1 MTVHLF
7 LCLRNFNQEDF
18 AVLGFLSIFA
28 HKKNIV
34 MKNRQ
39 SIIAF
44 MLLFAL
50 TLSAQGKA
58 KYVFYF
64 IGDGMGVNQVNAAE
78 TYLGALQ
85 GRIGIEPLCFPSF
98 PYSAFVNTQSA
109 TNGVTDS
116 AAGGTALACGQKT
129 KNGTLGMLKDLTT
142 SISSIADWARQS
154 GAAVGIT
161 TSVAIDH
168 ATPAA
173 FYAHVK
179 ERNEQYTIGKQLV
192 ESGNDFYA
200 GSDFTIPTDPEYPN
214 GPTLYEE
221 ACAKGYTIAR
231 GYADYLKRADSGKR
245 MILLQSEEASK
256 TDRYSIPYA
265 LDRKD
270 GDLTLTDIT
279 RAGIDFLMKKQGEK
293 NGFFM
298 MIEGGKID
306 WACHAN
312 DLAFIPEL
320 IDMDNAVRV
329 AYDFYKQHPDETL
342 IIVTADHETG
352 GIVLSRGLYEINLA
366 AVGNQRISIERLG
379 KELHKMHDQ
388 KGDKWTWDD
397 VKALLTENFG
407 FWDKLALTDEQ
418 TQRLETAFKKIMDG
432 TSKDQQTLYQSDDE
446 LAAAVRNVM
455 SECAQVGWHVTSHS
469 NGYVPCFAIGAGAE
483 QIHGRID
490 NTEIPKIVAKA
501 AGWKSPF

>member
-1 MTVHLF
+1 M
-7 LCLRNFNQEDF
+7 RNR
-18 AVLGFLSIFA
+18 LSIILLMF
-28 HKKNIV
+28 
-34 MKNRQ
+34 
-39 SIIAF
+39 
-44 MLLFAL
+44 LFAL
-50 TLSAQGKA
+50 TLPAQGKA

-142 SISSIADWARQS
+142 SVSSIADWARNS

-179 ERNEQYTIGKQLV
+179 ERHEQYTIGKQLV
-192 ESGNDFYA
+192 ESANDFYA

-221 ACAKGYTIAR
+221 ACSKGFTISR
-231 GYADYLKRADSGKR
+231 GYADYQKRAANAKK

-256 TDRYSIPYA
+256 ADRYSIPYA

-320 IDMDNAVRV
+320 IDMDNAVKV

-366 AVGNQRISIERLG
+366 AVGNQRITIEKLG
-379 KELHKMHDQ
+379 KELHKMHDV
-388 KGDKWTWDD
+388 KGDKLVWDD
-397 VKALLTENFG
+397 VKTFLAENFG
-407 FWDKLALTDEQ
+407 FWDKISLTDEQ
-418 TQRLETAFKKIMDG
+418 TQRLESSFKKIMDG
-432 TSKDQQTLYQSDDE
+432 TSKDQRTLYQNDDE
-446 LAAAVRNVM
+446 LAVTVRSIM

-469 NGYVPCFAIGAGAE
+469 NGYVPCFAIGVGAE

-501 AGWKSPF
+501 AGWKAE

>member
-1 MTVHLF
+1 
-7 LCLRNFNQEDF
+7 
-18 AVLGFLSIFA
+18 
-28 HKKNIV
+28 
-34 MKNRQ
+34 MKNRL
-39 SIIAF
+39 SIILLMF
-44 MLLFAL
+44 LFAL

-85 GRIGIEPLCFPSF
+85 GRIGIQPLCFPSF

-142 SISSIADWARQS
+142 SVSSIADWARQS

-179 ERNEQYTIGKQLV
+179 ERHEQYTIGKQLV
-192 ESGNDFYA
+192 ESANDFYA

-221 ACAKGYTIAR
+221 ANAKGFTISR
-231 GYADYLKRADSGKR
+231 GYADYQKRAANAKK

-256 TDRYSIPYA
+256 ADRYSIPYA

-320 IDMDNAVRV
+320 IDMDNAVKV

-366 AVGNQRISIERLG
+366 AVGNQRITIEKLG
-379 KELHKMHDQ
+379 KELHKMHDV
-388 KGDKWTWDD
+388 KGDKLLWDD
-397 VKALLTENFG
+397 VKTFLAENFG
-407 FWDKLALTDEQ
+407 FWDKISLTDEQ
-418 TQRLETAFKKIMDG
+418 TQRLVSAFKKIMDG
-432 TSKDQQTLYQSDDE
+432 TSKDQRTLYQNDDE
-446 LAAAVRNVM
+446 LAVTVRNIM

-501 AGWKSPF
+501 AGWKAE

>member
-1 MTVHLF
+1 
-7 LCLRNFNQEDF
+7 
-18 AVLGFLSIFA
+18 
-28 HKKNIV
+28 
-34 MKNRQ
+34 MKNRL
-39 SIIAF
+39 SIILLMF
-44 MLLFAL
+44 LFAL

-85 GRIGIEPLCFPSF
+85 GRIGIQPLCFPSF

-142 SISSIADWARQS
+142 SVSSIADWARNS

-179 ERNEQYTIGKQLV
+179 ERHEQYTIGKQLV
-192 ESGNDFYA
+192 ESANDFYA

-214 GPTLYEE
+214 GNTLYEE
-221 ACAKGYTIAR
+221 ANSKGFTIAR
-231 GYADYLKRADSGKR
+231 GYADYQNKAANAKK

-256 TDRYSIPYA
+256 ADRYSIPYA

-320 IDMDNAVRV
+320 IDMDNAVKV

-366 AVGNQRISIERLG
+366 AVGNQRITIEKLG
-379 KELHKMHDQ
+379 KELHKMHDV
-388 KGDKWTWDD
+388 KGDKLVWDD
-397 VKALLTENFG
+397 VKTFLAENFG
-407 FWDKLALTDEQ
+407 FWDKISLTDEQ
-418 TQRLETAFKKIMDG
+418 TQRLESSFKKIMDG
-432 TSKDQQTLYQSDDE
+432 TSKDQRTLYQNDDE
-446 LAAAVRNVM
+446 LAVTVRSIM

-469 NGYVPCFAIGAGAE
+469 NGYVPCFAIGVGAE

-501 AGWKSPF
+501 AGWKAE

>member
-1 MTVHLF
+1 M
-7 LCLRNFNQEDF
+7 RNR
-18 AVLGFLSIFA
+18 LSIILLMF
-28 HKKNIV
+28 
-34 MKNRQ
+34 
-39 SIIAF
+39 
-44 MLLFAL
+44 LFAL

-85 GRIGIEPLCFPSF
+85 GRIGIQPLCFPSF

-142 SISSIADWARQS
+142 SVSSIADWARNS

-179 ERNEQYTIGKQLV
+179 ERHEQYTIGKQLV
-192 ESGNDFYA
+192 ESANDFYA

-221 ACAKGYTIAR
+221 ANAKGFTISR
-231 GYADYLKRADSGKR
+231 GYADYQKRAANAKK

-256 TDRYSIPYA
+256 ADRYSIPYA

-279 RAGIDFLMKKQGEK
+279 RAGVDFLMKKQGEK

-320 IDMDNAVRV
+320 IDMDNAVKV

-366 AVGNQRISIERLG
+366 AVGNQRITIEKLG
-379 KELHKMHDQ
+379 KELHKMHDV
-388 KGDKWTWDD
+388 KGDKLLWDD
-397 VKALLTENFG
+397 VKTFLAENFG
-407 FWDKLALTDEQ
+407 FWDKISLTDEQ
-418 TQRLETAFKKIMDG
+418 TQRLESAFKKIMDG
-432 TSKDQQTLYQSDDE
+432 TSKDQRTLYQNDDE
-446 LAAAVRNVM
+446 LAVTVRNIM

-501 AGWKSPF
+501 AGWKAE

>member
-1 MTVHLF
+1 M
-7 LCLRNFNQEDF
+7 RNR
-18 AVLGFLSIFA
+18 LSI
-28 HKKNIV
+28 I
-34 MKNRQ
+34 
-39 SIIAF
+39 
-44 MLLFAL
+44 LLMFLLAL

-142 SISSIADWARQS
+142 SVSSIADWARNS

-179 ERNEQYTIGKQLV
+179 ERHEQYTIGKQLV
-192 ESGNDFYA
+192 ESANDFYA

-214 GPTLYEE
+214 GNTLYEE
-221 ACAKGYTIAR
+221 ANSKGFTIAR
-231 GYADYLKRADSGKR
+231 GYADYQNKAANAKK

-256 TDRYSIPYA
+256 ADRYSIPYA

-279 RAGIDFLMKKQGEK
+279 RAGIDFMMKKQGEK

-320 IDMDNAVRV
+320 IDMDNAVKV

-366 AVGNQRISIERLG
+366 AVGNQRITIEKLG
-379 KELHKMHDQ
+379 KELHKMHDV
-388 KGDKWTWDD
+388 KGDKLLWDD
-397 VKALLTENFG
+397 VKTFLAENFG
-407 FWDKLALTDEQ
+407 FWDKISLTDEQ
-418 TQRLETAFKKIMDG
+418 TQRLESSFKKIMDG
-432 TSKDQQTLYQSDDE
+432 TSKDQRTLYQNDDE
-446 LAAAVRNVM
+446 LAVTVRSIM

-469 NGYVPCFAIGAGAE
+469 NGYVPCFAIGVGAE

-501 AGWKSPF
+501 AGWKSLR

>member
-1 MTVHLF
+1 
-7 LCLRNFNQEDF
+7 
-18 AVLGFLSIFA
+18 
-28 HKKNIV
+28 
-34 MKNRQ
+34 MKNRL
-39 SIIAF
+39 SIILLMF
-44 MLLFAL
+44 LFAL

-85 GRIGIEPLCFPSF
+85 GRIGIQPLCFPSF

-142 SISSIADWARQS
+142 SVSSIADWARNS

-179 ERNEQYTIGKQLV
+179 ERHEQYTIGKQLV
-192 ESGNDFYA
+192 ESANDFYA

-221 ACAKGYTIAR
+221 ANAKGFTISR
-231 GYADYLKRADSGKR
+231 GYADYQKRAANAKK

-256 TDRYSIPYA
+256 ADRYSIPYA

-320 IDMDNAVRV
+320 IDMDNAVKV

-366 AVGNQRISIERLG
+366 AVGNQRITIEKLG
-379 KELHKMHDQ
+379 KELHKMHDV
-388 KGDKWTWDD
+388 KGDKLLWDD
-397 VKALLTENFG
+397 VKTFLAENFG
-407 FWDKLALTDEQ
+407 FWDKISLTDEQ
-418 TQRLETAFKKIMDG
+418 TQRLESSFKKIMDG
-432 TSKDQQTLYQSDDE
+432 TSKDQRTLYQNDDE
-446 LAAAVRNVM
+446 LAVTVRSIM

-469 NGYVPCFAIGAGAE
+469 NGYVPCFAIGVGAE

-501 AGWKSPF
+501 AGWK

>member
-1 MTVHLF
+1 
-7 LCLRNFNQEDF
+7 
-18 AVLGFLSIFA
+18 
-28 HKKNIV
+28 
-34 MKNRQ
+34 MKNRL
-39 SIIAF
+39 SIILLMF
-44 MLLFAL
+44 LFAL

-85 GRIGIEPLCFPSF
+85 GRIGIQPLCFPSF

-142 SISSIADWARQS
+142 SVSSIADWARQS

-179 ERNEQYTIGKQLV
+179 ERHEQYTIGKQLV
-192 ESGNDFYA
+192 ESANDFYA

-214 GPTLYEE
+214 GNTLYEE
-221 ACAKGYTIAR
+221 ANSKGFTIAR
-231 GYADYLKRADSGKR
+231 GYADYQNKAANAKK

-256 TDRYSIPYA
+256 ADRYSIPYA

-279 RAGIDFLMKKQGEK
+279 RAGIDFMMKKQGEK

-320 IDMDNAVRV
+320 IDMDNAVKV

-366 AVGNQRISIERLG
+366 AVGNQRITIEKLG
-379 KELHKMHDQ
+379 KELHKMHDV
-388 KGDKWTWDD
+388 KGDKLLWDD
-397 VKALLTENFG
+397 VKTFLAENFG
-407 FWDKLALTDEQ
+407 FWDKISLTDEQ
-418 TQRLETAFKKIMDG
+418 TQRLVSSFKKIMDG
-432 TSKDQQTLYQSDDE
+432 TSKDQRTLYQNDDE
-446 LAAAVRNVM
+446 LAVTVRNIM

-469 NGYVPCFAIGAGAE
+469 NGYVPCFAIGVGAE

-501 AGWKSPF
+501 AGWKSLR

>member
-1 MTVHLF
+1 M
-7 LCLRNFNQEDF
+7 RNR
-18 AVLGFLSIFA
+18 LSIILLMF
-28 HKKNIV
+28 
-34 MKNRQ
+34 
-39 SIIAF
+39 
-44 MLLFAL
+44 LFAL

-85 GRIGIEPLCFPSF
+85 GRIGIQPLCFPSF

-142 SISSIADWARQS
+142 SVSSIADWARNS

-179 ERNEQYTIGKQLV
+179 ERHEQYTIGKQLV
-192 ESGNDFYA
+192 ESANDFYA

-221 ACAKGYTIAR
+221 ASAKGFTISR
-231 GYADYLKRADSGKR
+231 GYADYQKRAANAKK

-256 TDRYSIPYA
+256 ADRYSIPYA

-320 IDMDNAVRV
+320 IDMDNAVKV

-366 AVGNQRISIERLG
+366 AVGNQRITIEKLG
-379 KELHKMHDQ
+379 KELHKMHDV
-388 KGDKWTWDD
+388 KGDKLVWDD
-397 VKALLTENFG
+397 VKTFLADNFG
-407 FWDKLALTDEQ
+407 FWDKISLTDEQ
-418 TQRLETAFKKIMDG
+418 TQRLESAFKKIMDG
-432 TSKDQQTLYQSDDE
+432 TSKDQRTLYQNDDE
-446 LAAAVRNVM
+446 LAVTVRNIM

-501 AGWKSPF
+501 AGWKAE

>member
-1 MTVHLF
+1 M
-7 LCLRNFNQEDF
+7 RNR
-18 AVLGFLSIFA
+18 LSIILLMF
-28 HKKNIV
+28 
-34 MKNRQ
+34 
-39 SIIAF
+39 
-44 MLLFAL
+44 LFAL

-85 GRIGIEPLCFPSF
+85 GRIGIQPLCFPSF

-142 SISSIADWARQS
+142 SVSSIADWARQS

-179 ERNEQYTIGKQLV
+179 ERHEQYTIGKQLV
-192 ESGNDFYA
+192 ESANDFYA

-214 GPTLYEE
+214 GNTLYEE
-221 ACAKGYTIAR
+221 ANSKGFTIAR
-231 GYADYLKRADSGKR
+231 GYADYQNKAANAKK

-256 TDRYSIPYA
+256 ADRYSIPYA

-320 IDMDNAVRV
+320 IDMDNAVKV

-366 AVGNQRISIERLG
+366 AVGNQRITIEKLG
-379 KELHKMHDQ
+379 KELHKMHDV
-388 KGDKWTWDD
+388 KGDKLLWDD
-397 VKALLTENFG
+397 VKTFLAENFG
-407 FWDKLALTDEQ
+407 FWDKISLTDEQ
-418 TQRLETAFKKIMDG
+418 TQRLVSSFKKIMDG
-432 TSKDQQTLYQSDDE
+432 TSKDQHTLYQNDDE
-446 LAAAVRNVM
+446 LAVTVRNIM

-501 AGWKSPF
+501 AGWK

>member
-1 MTVHLF
+1 
-7 LCLRNFNQEDF
+7 
-18 AVLGFLSIFA
+18 
-28 HKKNIV
+28 
-34 MKNRQ
+34 MKNRL
-39 SIIAF
+39 SIILLMF
-44 MLLFAL
+44 LFAL

-85 GRIGIEPLCFPSF
+85 GRIGIQPLCFPSF

-142 SISSIADWARQS
+142 SVSSIADWARQS

-179 ERNEQYTIGKQLV
+179 ERHEQYTIGKQLV
-192 ESGNDFYA
+192 ESANDFYA

-214 GPTLYEE
+214 GNTLYEE
-221 ACAKGYTIAR
+221 ANSKGFTIAR
-231 GYADYLKRADSGKR
+231 GYADYQNKAANAKK

-256 TDRYSIPYA
+256 ADRYSIPYA

-320 IDMDNAVRV
+320 IDMDNAVKV

-366 AVGNQRISIERLG
+366 AVGNQRITIEKLG
-379 KELHKMHDQ
+379 KELHKMHDV
-388 KGDKWTWDD
+388 KGDKLVWDD
-397 VKALLTENFG
+397 VKTFLAENFG
-407 FWDKLALTDEQ
+407 FWDKISLTDEQ
-418 TQRLETAFKKIMDG
+418 TQRLVSAFKKIMDG
-432 TSKDQQTLYQSDDE
+432 TSKDQRTLYQNDDE
-446 LAAAVRNVM
+446 LAVTVRSIM

-469 NGYVPCFAIGAGAE
+469 NGYVPCFAIGVGAE

-501 AGWKSPF
+501 AGWKAE

>member
-1 MTVHLF
+1 
-7 LCLRNFNQEDF
+7 
-18 AVLGFLSIFA
+18 
-28 HKKNIV
+28 
-34 MKNRQ
+34 MKNRL
-39 SIIAF
+39 SIILLMF
-44 MLLFAL
+44 LFAL

-85 GRIGIEPLCFPSF
+85 GRIGIQPLCFPSF

-142 SISSIADWARQS
+142 SVSSIADWARQS

-179 ERNEQYTIGKQLV
+179 ERHEQYTIGKQLV
-192 ESGNDFYA
+192 ESANDFYA

-214 GPTLYEE
+214 GNTLYEE
-221 ACAKGYTIAR
+221 ANCKGFTIAR
-231 GYADYLKRADSGKR
+231 GYADYQNKAANAKK

-256 TDRYSIPYA
+256 ADRYSIPYA

-320 IDMDNAVRV
+320 IDMDNAVKV

-366 AVGNQRISIERLG
+366 AVGNQRITIEKLG
-379 KELHKMHDQ
+379 KELHKMHDV
-388 KGDKWTWDD
+388 KGDKLLWDD
-397 VKALLTENFG
+397 VKTFLAENFG
-407 FWDKLALTDEQ
+407 FWDKISLTDEQ
-418 TQRLETAFKKIMDG
+418 TQRLVSAFKKIMDG
-432 TSKDQQTLYQSDDE
+432 TSKDQRTLYQNDDE
-446 LAAAVRNVM
+446 LAVTVRNIM

-469 NGYVPCFAIGAGAE
+469 NGYVPCFAIGVGAE

-501 AGWKSPF
+501 AGWKSLR

>member
-1 MTVHLF
+1 
-7 LCLRNFNQEDF
+7 
-18 AVLGFLSIFA
+18 
-28 HKKNIV
+28 
-34 MKNRQ
+34 MKNRL

-50 TLSAQGKA
+50 TVSAQAKP

-78 TYLGALQ
+78 TYLGAMQ

-98 PYSAFVNTQSA
+98 PYAAFVNTQSA

-129 KNGTLGMLKDLTT
+129 KNGTLGMLKDLVTPIT
-142 SISSIADWARQS
+142 SIADWARKS

-161 TSVAIDH
+161 TSVAVDH

-179 ERNEQYTIGKQLV
+179 ERHEQYTIGKQLV
-192 ESGNDFYA
+192 ESENDFYA
-200 GSDFTIPTDPEYPN
+200 GSDFTIPNDPEYPN
-214 GPTLYEE
+214 GRSLYED
-221 ACAKGYTIAR
+221 ADTKGFTIAR
-231 GYADYLKRADSGKR
+231 GYADYRKKAAKASR
-245 MILLQSEEASK
+245 MILLQGEEASK

-329 AYDFYKQHPDETL
+329 AYEFYKQHPDETL

-352 GIVLSRGLYEINLA
+352 GLVLSRGLYEINLA
-366 AVGNQRISIERLG
+366 AVGNQRITIERLG
-379 KELHKMHDQ
+379 KELHKLHDV
-388 KGDKWTWDD
+388 KGDKLDWNT
-397 VKALLTENFG
+397 VKAFLTDNFG
-407 FWDKLALTDEQ
+407 FWDKMKLTGEQ
-418 TQRLETAFKKIMDG
+418 TKRLEDAFRKIMDG
-432 TSKDQQTLYQSDDE
+432 KSKDQQTLYQKDDE
-446 LAAAVRNVM
+446 LAVTVRNIM
-455 SECAQVGWHVTSHS
+455 SECAHVGWHVTSHS
-469 NGYVPCFAIGAGAE
+469 NGYVPCFAVGAGAE
-483 QIHGRID
+483 RIHGRID
-490 NTEIPKIVAKA
+490 NTDIPKIVADI
-501 AGWKSPF
+501 AGWKAE

>member
-1 MTVHLF
+1 M
-7 LCLRNFNQEDF
+7 RNR
-18 AVLGFLSIFA
+18 LSIILLMF
-28 HKKNIV
+28 
-34 MKNRQ
+34 
-39 SIIAF
+39 
-44 MLLFAL
+44 LFAL

-85 GRIGIEPLCFPSF
+85 GRIGIQPLCFPSF

-142 SISSIADWARQS
+142 SVSSIADWARNS

-179 ERNEQYTIGKQLV
+179 ERHEQYTIGKQLV
-192 ESGNDFYA
+192 ESANDFYA

-221 ACAKGYTIAR
+221 ANAKGFTISR
-231 GYADYLKRADSGKR
+231 GYADYQKRAANAKK

-256 TDRYSIPYA
+256 ADRYSIPYA

-320 IDMDNAVRV
+320 IDMDNAVKV

-366 AVGNQRISIERLG
+366 AVGNQRITIEKLG
-379 KELHKMHDQ
+379 KELHKMHDV
-388 KGDKWTWDD
+388 KGDKLVWDD
-397 VKALLTENFG
+397 VKTFLADNFG
-407 FWDKLALTDEQ
+407 FWDKISLTDEQ
-418 TQRLETAFKKIMDG
+418 TQRLESAFKKIMDG
-432 TSKDQQTLYQSDDE
+432 TSKDQRTLYQNDDE
-446 LAAAVRNVM
+446 LAVTVRNIM

-469 NGYVPCFAIGAGAE
+469 NGYVPCFAIGVGAE

-501 AGWKSPF
+501 AGWKAE

>member
-1 MTVHLF
+1 M
-7 LCLRNFNQEDF
+7 RNR
-18 AVLGFLSIFA
+18 LSIILLMF
-28 HKKNIV
+28 
-34 MKNRQ
+34 
-39 SIIAF
+39 
-44 MLLFAL
+44 LFAL

-85 GRIGIEPLCFPSF
+85 GRIGIQPLCFPSF

-142 SISSIADWARQS
+142 SVSSIADWARNS

-179 ERNEQYTIGKQLV
+179 ERHEQYTIGKQLV
-192 ESGNDFYA
+192 ESDNDFYA

-214 GPTLYEE
+214 GNTLYEE
-221 ACAKGYTIAR
+221 ANSKGFTIAR
-231 GYADYLKRADSGKR
+231 GYADYQNKAANAKK

-256 TDRYSIPYA
+256 ADRYSIPYA

-320 IDMDNAVRV
+320 IDMDNAVKV

-366 AVGNQRISIERLG
+366 AVGNQRITIEKLG
-379 KELHKMHDQ
+379 KELHKMHDV
-388 KGDKWTWDD
+388 KGDKLVWDD
-397 VKALLTENFG
+397 VKTFLAENFG
-407 FWDKLALTDEQ
+407 FWDKISLTDEQ
-418 TQRLETAFKKIMDG
+418 TQRLESSFKKIMDG
-432 TSKDQQTLYQSDDE
+432 TSKDQRTLYQNDDE
-446 LAAAVRNVM
+446 LAVTVRNIM

-501 AGWKSPF
+501 AGWKSLR

>member
-1 MTVHLF
+1 
-7 LCLRNFNQEDF
+7 
-18 AVLGFLSIFA
+18 
-28 HKKNIV
+28 
-34 MKNRQ
+34 MKNRL
-39 SIIAF
+39 SIILLMF
-44 MLLFAL
+44 LFAL

-142 SISSIADWARQS
+142 SVSSIADWARQS

-179 ERNEQYTIGKQLV
+179 ERHEQYTIGKQLV
-192 ESGNDFYA
+192 ESANDFYA

-221 ACAKGYTIAR
+221 ANAKGFTISR
-231 GYADYLKRADSGKR
+231 GYADYQKRAANAKK

-256 TDRYSIPYA
+256 ADRYSIPYA

-320 IDMDNAVRV
+320 IDMDNAVKV

-366 AVGNQRISIERLG
+366 AVGNQRITIEKLG
-379 KELHKMHDQ
+379 KELHKMHDV
-388 KGDKWTWDD
+388 KGDKLLWDD
-397 VKALLTENFG
+397 VKTFLAENFG
-407 FWDKLALTDEQ
+407 FWDKISLTDEQ
-418 TQRLETAFKKIMDG
+418 TQRLESSFKKIMDG
-432 TSKDQQTLYQSDDE
+432 TSKDQRTLYQNDDE
-446 LAAAVRNVM
+446 LAVTVRSIM

-469 NGYVPCFAIGAGAE
+469 NGYVPCFAIGVGAE

-501 AGWKSPF
+501 AGWKAE

>member
-1 MTVHLF
+1 M
-7 LCLRNFNQEDF
+7 RNR
-18 AVLGFLSIFA
+18 LSIILLMF
-28 HKKNIV
+28 
-34 MKNRQ
+34 
-39 SIIAF
+39 
-44 MLLFAL
+44 LFAL

-85 GRIGIEPLCFPSF
+85 GRIGIQPLCFPSF

-142 SISSIADWARQS
+142 SVSSIADWARNS

-179 ERNEQYTIGKQLV
+179 ERHEQYTIGKQLV
-192 ESGNDFYA
+192 ESANDFYA

-221 ACAKGYTIAR
+221 ANAKGFTISR
-231 GYADYLKRADSGKR
+231 GYADYQKRAANAKK

-256 TDRYSIPYA
+256 ADRYSIPYA

-320 IDMDNAVRV
+320 IDMDNAVKV

-366 AVGNQRISIERLG
+366 AVGNQRITIEKLG
-379 KELHKMHDQ
+379 KELHKMHDV
-388 KGDKWTWDD
+388 KGDKLLWDD
-397 VKALLTENFG
+397 VKTFLAENFG
-407 FWDKLALTDEQ
+407 FWDKISLTDEQ
-418 TQRLETAFKKIMDG
+418 TQRLVSAFKKIMDG
-432 TSKDQQTLYQSDDE
+432 TSKDQRTLYQNDDE
-446 LAAAVRNVM
+446 LAVTVRSIM

-469 NGYVPCFAIGAGAE
+469 NGYVPCFAIGVGAE

-501 AGWKSPF
+501 AGWKSLR

>member
-1 MTVHLF
+1 M
-7 LCLRNFNQEDF
+7 RNR
-18 AVLGFLSIFA
+18 LSIILLMF
-28 HKKNIV
+28 
-34 MKNRQ
+34 
-39 SIIAF
+39 
-44 MLLFAL
+44 LFAL

-85 GRIGIEPLCFPSF
+85 GRIGIQPLCFPSF

-142 SISSIADWARQS
+142 SVSSIADWARNS

-179 ERNEQYTIGKQLV
+179 ERHEQYTIGKQLV
-192 ESGNDFYA
+192 ESANDFYA

-221 ACAKGYTIAR
+221 ANAKGFTISR
-231 GYADYLKRADSGKR
+231 GYADYQKRAANAKK

-256 TDRYSIPYA
+256 ADRYSIPYA

-320 IDMDNAVRV
+320 IDMDNAVKV

-366 AVGNQRISIERLG
+366 AVGNQRITIEKLG
-379 KELHKMHDQ
+379 KELHKMHDV
-388 KGDKWTWDD
+388 KGDKLLWDD
-397 VKALLTENFG
+397 VKTFLAENFG
-407 FWDKLALTDEQ
+407 FWDKISLTDEQ
-418 TQRLETAFKKIMDG
+418 TQRLVSSFKKIMDG
-432 TSKDQQTLYQSDDE
+432 TSKDQRTLYQNDDE
-446 LAAAVRNVM
+446 LAVTVRSIM

-469 NGYVPCFAIGAGAE
+469 NGYVPCFAIGVGAE

-501 AGWKSPF
+501 AGWKAE

>member
-1 MTVHLF
+1 M
-7 LCLRNFNQEDF
+7 RNR
-18 AVLGFLSIFA
+18 LSIILLMF
-28 HKKNIV
+28 
-34 MKNRQ
+34 
-39 SIIAF
+39 
-44 MLLFAL
+44 LFAL

-85 GRIGIEPLCFPSF
+85 GRIGIQPLCFPSF

-142 SISSIADWARQS
+142 SVSSIADWARNS

-179 ERNEQYTIGKQLV
+179 ERHEQYTIGKQLV
-192 ESGNDFYA
+192 ESANDFYA

-221 ACAKGYTIAR
+221 ANAKGFTISR
-231 GYADYLKRADSGKR
+231 GYADYQKRAANAKK

-256 TDRYSIPYA
+256 ADRYSIPYA

-320 IDMDNAVRV
+320 IDMDNAVKV

-366 AVGNQRISIERLG
+366 AVGNQRITIEKLG
-379 KELHKMHDQ
+379 KELHKMYDV
-388 KGDKWTWDD
+388 KGDKLLWDD
-397 VKALLTENFG
+397 VKTFLADNFG
-407 FWDKLALTDEQ
+407 FWDKISLTDEQ
-418 TQRLETAFKKIMDG
+418 TQRLESSFKKIMDG
-432 TSKDQQTLYQSDDE
+432 TSKDQHTLYQNDDE
-446 LAAAVRNVM
+446 LAVTVRNIM

-469 NGYVPCFAIGAGAE
+469 NGYVPCFAIGVGAE

-501 AGWKSPF
+501 AGWK

>member
-1 MTVHLF
+1 M
-7 LCLRNFNQEDF
+7 RNR
-18 AVLGFLSIFA
+18 LSI
-28 HKKNIV
+28 I
-34 MKNRQ
+34 
-39 SIIAF
+39 
-44 MLLFAL
+44 LLMFLLAL

-85 GRIGIEPLCFPSF
+85 GRIGIQPLCFPSF

-142 SISSIADWARQS
+142 SVSSIADWARQS

-179 ERNEQYTIGKQLV
+179 ERHEQYTIGKQLV
-192 ESGNDFYA
+192 ESANDFYA

-221 ACAKGYTIAR
+221 ANAKGFTISR
-231 GYADYLKRADSGKR
+231 GYADYQKRAANAKK

-256 TDRYSIPYA
+256 ADRYSIPYA

-320 IDMDNAVRV
+320 IDMDNAVKV

-366 AVGNQRISIERLG
+366 AVGNQRITIEKLG
-379 KELHKMHDQ
+379 KELHKMHDV
-388 KGDKWTWDD
+388 KGDKLLWDD
-397 VKALLTENFG
+397 VKTFLAENFG
-407 FWDKLALTDEQ
+407 FWDKISLTDEQ
-418 TQRLETAFKKIMDG
+418 TQRLESSFKKIMDG
-432 TSKDQQTLYQSDDE
+432 TSKDQRTLYQNDDE
-446 LAAAVRNVM
+446 LAVTVRSIM

-469 NGYVPCFAIGAGAE
+469 NGYVPCFAIGVGAE

-501 AGWKSPF
+501 AGWKAE

>member
-1 MTVHLF
+1 M
-7 LCLRNFNQEDF
+7 RNR
-18 AVLGFLSIFA
+18 LSIILLMF
-28 HKKNIV
+28 
-34 MKNRQ
+34 
-39 SIIAF
+39 
-44 MLLFAL
+44 LFAL

-85 GRIGIEPLCFPSF
+85 GRIGIQPLCFPSF

-142 SISSIADWARQS
+142 SVSSIADWARNS

-179 ERNEQYTIGKQLV
+179 ERHEQYTIGKQLV
-192 ESGNDFYA
+192 ESANDFYA

-221 ACAKGYTIAR
+221 ANAKGFTISR
-231 GYADYLKRADSGKR
+231 GYADYQKRAANAKK

-256 TDRYSIPYA
+256 ADRYSIPYA

-320 IDMDNAVRV
+320 IDMDNAVKV

-366 AVGNQRISIERLG
+366 AVGNQRITIEKLG
-379 KELHKMHDQ
+379 KELHKMHDV
-388 KGDKWTWDD
+388 KGDKLLWDD
-397 VKALLTENFG
+397 VKTFLAENFG
-407 FWDKLALTDEQ
+407 FWDKISLTDEQ
-418 TQRLETAFKKIMDG
+418 TQRLVSAFKKIMDG
-432 TSKDQQTLYQSDDE
+432 TSKDQRTLYQNDDE
-446 LAAAVRNVM
+446 LAVTVRNIM

-469 NGYVPCFAIGAGAE
+469 NGYVPCFAIGVGAG

-501 AGWKSPF
+501 AGWKAE

>member
-1 MTVHLF
+1 M
-7 LCLRNFNQEDF
+7 RNR
-18 AVLGFLSIFA
+18 LSIILLMF
-28 HKKNIV
+28 
-34 MKNRQ
+34 
-39 SIIAF
+39 
-44 MLLFAL
+44 LFAL

-142 SISSIADWARQS
+142 SVLSIADWARQS

-179 ERNEQYTIGKQLV
+179 ERHEQYTIGKQLV
-192 ESGNDFYA
+192 ESANDFYA

-214 GPTLYEE
+214 GNTLYEE
-221 ACAKGYTIAR
+221 ANSKGFTIAR
-231 GYADYLKRADSGKR
+231 GYADYQNKAANAKK

-256 TDRYSIPYA
+256 ADRYSIPYA

-320 IDMDNAVRV
+320 IDMDNAVKV

-366 AVGNQRISIERLG
+366 AVGNQRITIEKLG
-379 KELHKMHDQ
+379 KELHKMHDV
-388 KGDKWTWDD
+388 KGDKLVWDD
-397 VKALLTENFG
+397 VKTFLAENFG
-407 FWDKLALTDEQ
+407 FWDKISLTDEQ
-418 TQRLETAFKKIMDG
+418 TQRLESSFKKIMDG
-432 TSKDQQTLYQSDDE
+432 TSKDQRTLYQNDDE
-446 LAAAVRNVM
+446 LAVTVRSIM

-469 NGYVPCFAIGAGAE
+469 NGYVPCFAIGVGAE

-501 AGWKSPF
+501 AGWKAE

>member
-1 MTVHLF
+1 M
-7 LCLRNFNQEDF
+7 RNR
-18 AVLGFLSIFA
+18 LSIILLMF
-28 HKKNIV
+28 
-34 MKNRQ
+34 
-39 SIIAF
+39 
-44 MLLFAL
+44 LFAL

-85 GRIGIEPLCFPSF
+85 GRIGIQPLCFPSF

-142 SISSIADWARQS
+142 SVSSIADWARNS

-179 ERNEQYTIGKQLV
+179 ERHEQYTIGKQLV
-192 ESGNDFYA
+192 ESANDFYA

-221 ACAKGYTIAR
+221 ANAKGFTISR
-231 GYADYLKRADSGKR
+231 GYADYQKRAANAKK

-256 TDRYSIPYA
+256 ADRYSIPYA

-320 IDMDNAVRV
+320 IDMDNAVKV

-366 AVGNQRISIERLG
+366 AVGNQRITIEKLG
-379 KELHKMHDQ
+379 KELHKMHDV
-388 KGDKWTWDD
+388 KGDKLVWDD
-397 VKALLTENFG
+397 VKTFLADNFG
-407 FWDKLALTDEQ
+407 FWDKISLTDEQ
-418 TQRLETAFKKIMDG
+418 TQRLESAFKKIMDG
-432 TSKDQQTLYQSDDE
+432 TSKDQRTLYQNDDE
-446 LAAAVRNVM
+446 LAVTVRNIM

-501 AGWKSPF
+501 AGWKAE

>member
-1 MTVHLF
+1 M
-7 LCLRNFNQEDF
+7 RNR
-18 AVLGFLSIFA
+18 LSIILLMF
-28 HKKNIV
+28 
-34 MKNRQ
+34 
-39 SIIAF
+39 
-44 MLLFAL
+44 LFAL

-85 GRIGIEPLCFPSF
+85 GRIGIQPLCFPSF

-142 SISSIADWARQS
+142 SVSSIADWARNS

-179 ERNEQYTIGKQLV
+179 ERHEQYTIGKQLV
-192 ESGNDFYA
+192 ESANDFYA

-221 ACAKGYTIAR
+221 ANAKGFTISR
-231 GYADYLKRADSGKR
+231 GYADYQKRAANAQK

-256 TDRYSIPYA
+256 ADRYSIPYA

-320 IDMDNAVRV
+320 IDMDNAVKV

-366 AVGNQRISIERLG
+366 AVGNQRITIEKLG
-379 KELHKMHDQ
+379 KELHKMHDV
-388 KGDKWTWDD
+388 KGDKLLWDD
-397 VKALLTENFG
+397 VKTFLAENFG
-407 FWDKLALTDEQ
+407 FWDKISLTDEQ
-418 TQRLETAFKKIMDG
+418 TQRLESSFKKIMDG
-432 TSKDQQTLYQSDDE
+432 TSKDQRTLYQNDDE
-446 LAAAVRNVM
+446 LAVTVRSIM

-501 AGWKSPF
+501 AGWKSLR

>member
-1 MTVHLF
+1 M
-7 LCLRNFNQEDF
+7 RNR
-18 AVLGFLSIFA
+18 LSIILLMF
-28 HKKNIV
+28 
-34 MKNRQ
+34 
-39 SIIAF
+39 
-44 MLLFAL
+44 LFAL

-142 SISSIADWARQS
+142 SVSSIADWARNS

-179 ERNEQYTIGKQLV
+179 ERHEQYTIGKQLV
-192 ESGNDFYA
+192 ESANDFYA

-214 GPTLYEE
+214 GNTLYEE
-221 ACAKGYTIAR
+221 ANSKGFTIAR
-231 GYADYLKRADSGKR
+231 GYADYQNKAANAKK

-256 TDRYSIPYA
+256 ADRYSIPYA

-320 IDMDNAVRV
+320 IDMDNAVKV

-366 AVGNQRISIERLG
+366 AVGNQRITIEKLG
-379 KELHKMHDQ
+379 KELHKMHDV
-388 KGDKWTWDD
+388 KGDKLLWDD
-397 VKALLTENFG
+397 VKTFLAENFG
-407 FWDKLALTDEQ
+407 FWDKISLTDEQ
-418 TQRLETAFKKIMDG
+418 TQRLVSAFKKIMDG
-432 TSKDQQTLYQSDDE
+432 TSKDQHTLYQNDDE
-446 LAAAVRNVM
+446 LAVTVRNIM

-501 AGWKSPF
+501 AGWKAE

>member
-1 MTVHLF
+1 M
-7 LCLRNFNQEDF
+7 RNR
-18 AVLGFLSIFA
+18 LSI
-28 HKKNIV
+28 I
-34 MKNRQ
+34 
-39 SIIAF
+39 
-44 MLLFAL
+44 LLMFLLAL

-85 GRIGIEPLCFPSF
+85 GRIGIQPLCFPSF

-142 SISSIADWARQS
+142 SVSSIADWARNS

-179 ERNEQYTIGKQLV
+179 ERHEQYTIGKQLV
-192 ESGNDFYA
+192 ESANDFYA
-200 GSDFTIPTDPEYPN
+200 GSDFTRPTDPEYPN
-214 GPTLYEE
+214 GNTLYEE
-221 ACAKGYTIAR
+221 ANSKGFTIAR
-231 GYADYLKRADSGKR
+231 GYADYQNKAANAKK

-256 TDRYSIPYA
+256 ADRYSIPYA

-320 IDMDNAVRV
+320 IDMDNAVKV

-366 AVGNQRISIERLG
+366 AVGNQRITIEKLG
-379 KELHKMHDQ
+379 KELHKMHDV
-388 KGDKWTWDD
+388 KGDKLVWDD
-397 VKALLTENFG
+397 VKTFLAENFG
-407 FWDKLALTDEQ
+407 FWDKISLTDEQ
-418 TQRLETAFKKIMDG
+418 TQRLESSFKKIMDG
-432 TSKDQQTLYQSDDE
+432 TSKDQRTLYQNDDE
-446 LAAAVRNVM
+446 LAVTVRSIM

-469 NGYVPCFAIGAGAE
+469 NGYVPCFAIGVGAE

-501 AGWKSPF
+501 AGWKAE

>member
-1 MTVHLF
+1 M
-7 LCLRNFNQEDF
+7 RNR
-18 AVLGFLSIFA
+18 LSIILLMF
-28 HKKNIV
+28 
-34 MKNRQ
+34 
-39 SIIAF
+39 
-44 MLLFAL
+44 LFAL

-85 GRIGIEPLCFPSF
+85 GRIGIQPLCFPSF

-142 SISSIADWARQS
+142 SVSSIADWARNS

-192 ESGNDFYA
+192 ESANDFYA

-221 ACAKGYTIAR
+221 ANAKGFTISR
-231 GYADYLKRADSGKR
+231 GYADYQKRAANAKK

-256 TDRYSIPYA
+256 ADRYSIPYA

-320 IDMDNAVRV
+320 IDMDNAVKV

-366 AVGNQRISIERLG
+366 AVGNQRITIEKLG
-379 KELHKMHDQ
+379 KELHKMHDV
-388 KGDKWTWDD
+388 KGDKLVWDD
-397 VKALLTENFG
+397 VKTFLAENFG
-407 FWDKLALTDEQ
+407 FWDKISLTDEQ
-418 TQRLETAFKKIMDG
+418 TQRLESAFKKIMDG
-432 TSKDQQTLYQSDDE
+432 TSKDQHTLYQNDDE
-446 LAAAVRNVM
+446 LAVTVRNIM

-501 AGWKSPF
+501 AGWKAE

>member
-1 MTVHLF
+1 M
-7 LCLRNFNQEDF
+7 RNR
-18 AVLGFLSIFA
+18 LSIILLMF
-28 HKKNIV
+28 
-34 MKNRQ
+34 
-39 SIIAF
+39 
-44 MLLFAL
+44 LFAL

-85 GRIGIEPLCFPSF
+85 GRIGIQPLCFPSF

-142 SISSIADWARQS
+142 SVSSIADWARNS

-179 ERNEQYTIGKQLV
+179 ERHEQYTIGKQLV
-192 ESGNDFYA
+192 ESANDFYA

-221 ACAKGYTIAR
+221 ASAKGFTISR
-231 GYADYLKRADSGKR
+231 GYADYQKRAANAKK

-256 TDRYSIPYA
+256 ADRYSIPYA

-320 IDMDNAVRV
+320 IDMDNAVKV

-366 AVGNQRISIERLG
+366 AVGNQRITIEKLG
-379 KELHKMHDQ
+379 KELHKMHDV
-388 KGDKWTWDD
+388 KGDKLLWDD
-397 VKALLTENFG
+397 VKTFLAENFG
-407 FWDKLALTDEQ
+407 FWDKISLTDEQ
-418 TQRLETAFKKIMDG
+418 TQRLESSFKKIMDG
-432 TSKDQQTLYQSDDE
+432 TSKDQRTLYQNDDE
-446 LAAAVRNVM
+446 LAVTVRSIM

-469 NGYVPCFAIGAGAE
+469 NGYVPCFAIGVGAE

-501 AGWKSPF
+501 AGWKAE

>member
-1 MTVHLF
+1 
-7 LCLRNFNQEDF
+7 
-18 AVLGFLSIFA
+18 
-28 HKKNIV
+28 
-34 MKNRQ
+34 MKNRL
-39 SIIAF
+39 SIILLMF
-44 MLLFAL
+44 LFAL

-85 GRIGIEPLCFPSF
+85 GRIGIQPLCFPSF

-142 SISSIADWARQS
+142 SVSSIADWARQS

-179 ERNEQYTIGKQLV
+179 ERHEQYTIGKQLV
-192 ESGNDFYA
+192 ESANDFYA

-214 GPTLYEE
+214 GNTLYEE
-221 ACAKGYTIAR
+221 ANSKGFTIAR
-231 GYADYLKRADSGKR
+231 GYADYQNKAANAKK

-256 TDRYSIPYA
+256 ADRYSIPYA

-320 IDMDNAVRV
+320 IDMDNAVKV

-366 AVGNQRISIERLG
+366 AVGNQRITIEKLG
-379 KELHKMHDQ
+379 KELHKMHDV
-388 KGDKWTWDD
+388 KGDKLLWDD
-397 VKALLTENFG
+397 VKTFLAENFG
-407 FWDKLALTDEQ
+407 FWDKISLTDEQ
-418 TQRLETAFKKIMDG
+418 TQRLESSFKKIMDG
-432 TSKDQQTLYQSDDE
+432 TSKDQRTLYQNDDE
-446 LAAAVRNVM
+446 LAVTVRNIM

-469 NGYVPCFAIGAGAE
+469 NGYVPCFAIGVGAE